1 MQVDNNGNQAGNSKN
16 RKILVIICIYF
27 FFTATSKYSQQSE
40 HSGLAIRDKILNGVK
55 AVQLRDIA
63 DVFDFE
69 EPYQGVWT
77 RTGDTQSAE
86 LQAAA
91 GRVDLRFAKQST
103 GRSEDTVRM
112 ELNFW
117 DGDYIDRGNL
127 HYAVVLSS
135 EDFVS
140 EKTERNQFK
149 LRLND
154 TVLEG
159 SFSHEQIMQSKGSGV
174 ARISEVVF
182 SFTLRSGNVIE
193 TTLEL
198 ASENCSFLVE
208 SMHESETLLQT
219 VVFAAVLFLISY
231 VPFTGL
237 ARVLGGLHSGE
248 DSVKN
253 YSLGTACLASMWDAV
268 ICMVTFIF
276 AFSDQVLRC
285 PPSTASSCSSCP
297 P

>member
-219 VVFAAVLFLISY
+219 VLFAAVLFLISY

-276 AFSDQVLRC
+276 AFSDQVLRR